1 MPGMGRWVGPSALY
15 EEEEAAARKQLYNG
29 DAAGARQT
37 VVLHNIEG
45 GRREGAI

>member
-1 MPGMGRWVGPSALY
+1 MPGMGRWVGPRALY
-15 EEEEAAARKQLYNG
+15 EEEAAAARKKLYNE

-45 GRREGAI
+45 VQREGAI